1 MNWEDFFHS
10 PLKRGMDYMKE
21 LLKLTNIS
29 YEVLDLNIFENVNAT
44 VQQGEIIGI
53 IGKNGAGKSTLLQL
67 INNDL
72 EPAHGQIQWL
82 KQDVKVFMV
91 EQEVESHSSE
101 DKTPSEV
108 KLLDKMH
115 VPSHDFPLLS
125 GGEKLKARLAKGLSK
140 DADLLLLDE
149 PTNHLDE
156 DSLEFLKGQI
166 KNYGGTIIFV
176 SHDRYFLDA
185 VATKIWSIED
195 KKLIE
200 HRGNYSSYMEVRK
213 QKRLTQQR
221 EYEKQQKMVERI
233 EGQMNEITSWS
244 KKAHSQSTKKEGIKE
259 YYRVKA
265 KRMDAQVKSKQ
276 KRLEKELEKAKTA
289 PVEPEYTV
297 RFSINAKNKMGKR
310 FLEVKS
316 LTKSF
321 NGRTLFKNVNF
332 TIQHG
337 EKVSII
343 GPNGSGKTTLLKIIL
358 GHETYAGDVWISPA
372 AKIGYLTQEVFD
384 LPLELT
390 PAQLFHKET
399 FESRGHVQTLMKHLG
414 FTVSHWTVPIKN
426 MSMGERVKCKLME
439 YILKEKDV
447 LILDEPTN
455 HLDLASREQLEDT
468 LAQYTGTLLVV
479 SHDRYFLEKTTSS
492 KLVISN
498 NRIYKQLY
506 ESPLKRDD
514 LEELRLTLETERQ
527 EVLGKL
533 SFMTPNDKAYAE
545 LDQKFNELTKKINEL
560 GDK

>member
-1 MNWEDFFHS
+1 
-10 PLKRGMDYMKE
+10 MKE

-29 YEVLDLNIFENVNAT
+29 YEVMDVNIFEKVNAS

-67 INNDL
+67 IYNDI
-72 EPAHGQIQWL
+72 EPVHGQIQWL
-82 KQDVKVFMV
+82 QQDLKVFLV
-91 EQEVESHSSE
+91 EQEVVSHPSE

-115 VPSHDFPLLS
+115 VPDHEFQQLS

-166 KNYGGTIIFV
+166 KNYRGTIIFV

-221 EYEKQQKMVERI
+221 EYEKQQKMVDRI

-244 KKAHSQSTKKEGIKE
+244 KKAHSQSTKKEGVKE

-276 KRLEKELEKAKTA
+276 KRLEKELEKVKAE
-289 PVEPEYTV
+289 PVESEYTV
-297 RFSINAKNKMGKR
+297 RFSIKAKNKMGKR
-310 FLEVKS
+310 FLEVKN

-321 NGRTLFKNVNF
+321 NDRSLFKNVNF

-358 GHETYAGDVWISPA
+358 GHETFAGNVWSSPS

-390 PAQLFHKET
+390 PSQLFHKET
-399 FESRGHVQTLMKHLG
+399 FESRGNVQTLMKHLG
-414 FTVSHWTVPIKN
+414 FTASQWTEPIKN

-439 YILKEKDV
+439 YILEEKDV

-468 LAQYTGTLLVV
+468 LAQYTGTLIVV

-492 KLVISN
+492 KLILSN
-498 NRIYKQLY
+498 HHIQKQLY
-506 ESPLKRDD
+506 ESSSKRDD

-533 SFMTPNDKAYAE
+533 SFMTPNDKAYTE

-560 GDK
+560 NDK

>member
-1 MNWEDFFHS
+1 
-10 PLKRGMDYMKE
+10 MDYMKE
-21 LLKLTNIS
+21 LLKLANIS
-29 YEVLDLNIFENVNAT
+29 YEVMDLTIFENVNAS
-44 VQQGEIIGI
+44 VQQGDIIGV

-72 EPAHGQIQWL
+72 VPAQGQIQWL
-82 KQDVKVFMV
+82 QQDLKVFMV
-91 EQEVESHSSE
+91 EQETESHSFE
-101 DKTPSEV
+101 DKTPFEV

-115 VPSHDFPLLS
+115 VPSHDFAQLS

-149 PTNHLDE
+149 PTNHLDAE
-156 DSLEFLKGQI
+156 SLEFLNGQI
-166 KNYGGTIIFV
+166 KNYRGTIIFV

-185 VATKIWSIED
+185 VATKIWSIEG
-195 KKLIE
+195 KKIIE

-244 KKAHSQSTKKEGIKE
+244 KKAHAQSTKKEGVKE

-276 KRLEKELEKAKTA
+276 KRLEKELEKAKA
-289 PVEPEYTV
+289 EPVESDYTV
-297 RFSINAKNKMGKR
+297 RFSIKANNKSGKR
-310 FLEVKS
+310 FLEVKN

-321 NGRTLFKNVNF
+321 NGRTLFKSVNF

-337 EKVSII
+337 EKVSVI

-358 GHETYAGDVWISPA
+358 GHETFSGDVWISPSS
-372 AKIGYLTQEVFD
+372 KIGYLTQEVFD
-384 LPLELT
+384 LPLDQT

-399 FESRGHVQTLMKHLG
+399 FEARGRVQTLMKHLG
-414 FTVSHWTVPIKN
+414 FMTSHWTEPIRN

-468 LAQYTGTLLVV
+468 LAQYTGTLIVV

-492 KLVISN
+492 KLVISD
-498 NRIYKQLY
+498 NRIQKQLFK
-506 ESPLKRDD
+506 SSSKRDD

-533 SFMTPNDKAYAE
+533 SFMTSKDKAYTE
-545 LDQKFNELTKKINEL
+545 LDKKFNELTKKINEL
-560 GDK
+560 RDK

>member
-1 MNWEDFFHS
+1 
-10 PLKRGMDYMKE
+10 MDYMKE

-29 YEVLDLNIFENVNAT
+29 YEVLDQNIFEKVNAT

-82 KQDVKVFMV
+82 QQDVNVFMV

-115 VPSHDFPLLS
+115 VPSHDFPQLS

-156 DSLEFLKGQI
+156 ESLEFLKGQI

-233 EGQMNEITSWS
+233 EGQMKEITSWS

-276 KRLEKELEKAKTA
+276 KRLEKELEKAKTE
-289 PVEPEYTV
+289 PVESEYTV

-310 FLEVKS
+310 FLEVKN

-337 EKVSII
+337 EKVSIM

-358 GHETYAGDVWISPA
+358 GHETYAGDVWISPS
-372 AKIGYLTQEVFD
+372 AKTGYLTQEVFD

-399 FESRGHVQTLMKHLG
+399 FESRGQVQTLMKHLG
-414 FTVSHWTVPIKN
+414 FTVSHWTEPIKN

-439 YILKEKDV
+439 YILEEKDV

-498 NRIYKQLY
+498 NRIQKQLY
-506 ESPLKRDD
+506 E
-514 LEELRLTLETERQ
+514 
-527 EVLGKL
+527 
-533 SFMTPNDKAYAE
+533 
-545 LDQKFNELTKKINEL
+545 
-560 GDK
+560 